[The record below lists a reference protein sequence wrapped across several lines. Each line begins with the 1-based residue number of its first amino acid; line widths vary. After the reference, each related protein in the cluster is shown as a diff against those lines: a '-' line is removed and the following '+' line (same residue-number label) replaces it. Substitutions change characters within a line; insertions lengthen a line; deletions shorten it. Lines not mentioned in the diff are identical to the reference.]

1 MTRVKRQW
9 RRDGVQRQ
17 GFKDRGAEAVLED
30 IGAETGVHTEERG

>member
-1 MTRVKRQW
+1 MQRQGVET
-9 RRDGVQRQ
+9 GVQRQ